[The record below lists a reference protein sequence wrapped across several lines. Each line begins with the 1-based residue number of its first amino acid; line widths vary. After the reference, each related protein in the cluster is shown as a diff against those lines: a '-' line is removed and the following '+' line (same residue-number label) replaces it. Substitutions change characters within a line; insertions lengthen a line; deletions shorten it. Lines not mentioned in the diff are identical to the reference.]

1 MRRYKLERPR
11 CSYRERGNRARAIP
25 ATARNPKRG
34 AARGREG
41 INRDS
46 RSGIRIASLARS
58 SVTVRGGK
66 SNKKPG
72 EAGSDA
78 VLLGPCQKAGRGE
91 RRPLFI
97 MSLPRGDKLG

>member
-25 ATARNPKRG
+25 ATARDPK
-34 AARGREG
+34 RGREG
-41 INRDS
+41 VNRDS

-91 RRPLFI
+91 RRLLFI

>member
-11 CSYRERGNRARAIP
+11 CSYRESGNRARAIP

-34 AARGREG
+34 REG
-41 INRDS
+41 VNRDS